1 MTFKNITFTDDTSK
15 VLKSFIEG
23 NSYSSIAVLVDENT
37 LKYCYPIIE
46 SILPE
51 HVVIE
56 IISGE
61 KNKTIETCCRIW
73 QTLTDEAFDRK
84 SLLINLGG
92 GVIGDMG
99 GFCARTYKRGID
111 FINIPTTLLAQVDAN
126 VGGKLGV
133 DFDSFKN
140 HIGLFSDP
148 DLIIIDKN
156 FLETLPERELKSGFA
171 EMIKHHL
178 IADLEGW
185 KILKNQSFKSLNF
198 EELIPH
204 SVKIKQSIVDQDPRE
219 KGLRKILNFGH
230 TVGHAIESYLLN
242 TERNILHGEG
252 VIAGMICETD
262 IAAKKQLI
270 TNEERTEI
278 INYLTTNYKKV
289 PLSLKDISK
298 IIELTSQDKKNKGNK
313 ILAALIS
320 GIGSAEWDQEISSND
335 IHKSLEFYITQ
346 T

>member
-1 MTFKNITFTDDTSK
+1 MSFKNVIFTSDASTTLENF
-15 VLKSFIEG
+15 LKEK
-23 NSYSSIAVLVDENT
+23 NYSSIAVLVDENT
-37 LKYCYPIIE
+37 LEHCYPIIKNT
-46 SILPE
+46 LPE
-51 HVVIE
+51 HLTIVIS
-56 IISGE
+56 SGE
-61 KNKTIETCCRIW
+61 RNKNIETCCQIW
-73 QTLTDEAFDRK
+73 QKLTDEAFDRK

-126 VGGKLGV
+126 VGGKLGI

-148 DLIIIDKN
+148 DLVIIDKN

-178 IADLEGW
+178 IADVQGW
-185 KILKNQSFKSLNF
+185 KNLRDQSFEKLDF
-198 EELIPH
+198 DTLIVH
-204 SVKIKQSIVDQDPRE
+204 SVRIKQSIVSQDPKE

-242 TERNILHGEG
+242 TDRDILHGEG
-252 VIAGMICETD
+252 VVAGMICETH
-262 IAAKKQLI
+262 IAAEKELI
-270 TNEERTEI
+270 TNDERTEI
-278 INYLTTNYKKV
+278 INYLIKSYKKI
-289 PLSLKDISK
+289 PLLLEDVGK
-298 IIELTSQDKKNKGNK
+298 ITELTGQDKKNKGK
-313 ILAALIS
+313 QILAALIS
-320 GIGSAEWDQEISSND
+320 GIGSAKWDQEISSND
-335 IHKSLEFYITQ
+335 IHKSLEYYITQ